1 MPFLPP
7 DSDAGGRRTTPGA
20 WFLAIAGGLLA
31 GLLLLNRLVPEP
43 LSFREDGPEI
53 LYAVALTLF
62 VSFLAARYAAEWAG
76 KWRRSQAVR
85 YGLIWIGIF
94 LAAAVVHAYRGE
106 LSQVADRVLAE
117 LIPGRAVQSE
127 PGTLRVRTASNGHF
141 FINARVNG
149 VSVRFLADTGASHIV
164 LSRSAARRAGFDPE
178 DLTYSR
184 IYRTANGIGRGAP
197 VTIDRLRVGD
207 LEMTDIRA
215 SVNQA
220 PLDHSLLGMTF
231 FNRLSGYG
239 VQNGVLTLRWR
250 AR

>member
-7 DSDAGGRRTTPGA
+7 DPDADGRRTGPR
-20 WFLAIAGGLLA
+20 FLVIAGGLLA

-43 LSFREDGPEI
+43 LSIREDGPEI

-76 KWRRSQAVR
+76 EWRRSQAVR
-85 YGLIWIGIF
+85 YALLWVGIF
-94 LAAAVVHAYRGE
+94 LAAAVVHAYRAE
-106 LSQVADRVLAE
+106 LSRVGDRVLGE

-127 PGTLRVRTASNGHF
+127 PGTLRVRAADNGHF
-141 FINARVNG
+141 FINAQVNG
-149 VSVRFLADTGASHIV
+149 AKVRFLADTGASHIV
-164 LSRSAARRAGFDPE
+164 LSRSAARRAGFDP
-178 DLTYSR
+178 DALTYSR

-197 VTIDRLRVGD
+197 VTIDRLRVGG
-207 LEMTDIRA
+207 LEMTDLRA

-231 FNRLSGYG
+231 FNRLSGYS
-239 VQNGVLTLRWR
+239 VQNGVLTLRWT
-250 AR
+250 AQ